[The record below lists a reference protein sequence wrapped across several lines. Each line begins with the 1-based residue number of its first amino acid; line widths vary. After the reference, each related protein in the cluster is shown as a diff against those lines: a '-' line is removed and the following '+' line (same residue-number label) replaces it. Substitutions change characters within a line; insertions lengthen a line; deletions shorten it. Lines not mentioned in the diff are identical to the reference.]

1 MPRKTGP
8 SRIILCLALIST
20 SALWA
25 QGEGESS
32 ATPQN
37 LLFIPPLLEYTTA
50 PDGTK
55 EFDLAITEGFTRY
68 FPENN
73 TPTLGYNGNI
83 LGPTIR
89 VQEND
94 RILVRLRNSLKEGTT
109 LHWHGAH
116 VPADMDGGPF
126 QVIEPAS
133 TGAPFFTIRQPA
145 ATLWYHP
152 HLMGTTAE
160 QVYRGL
166 AGLLIIDDE
175 VSRSLSI
182 PDEYGI
188 NDIPLIT
195 QEREFLDDGTFLYR
209 PSRPDLMHGYFGN
222 ALLVNGAVEPVFPV
236 RENLL
241 RFRILN
247 GSNSTV
253 LRYSFE
259 DGTPFYQIATDGG
272 FLTAP
277 VHMQSLVLSPG
288 ERAEILVDFSSLNK
302 GDIRILQGETNG
314 GTTYRILTFP
324 VEDLS
329 DRGYVIPMKLT
340 APIEPI
346 NTAGLPVRRFVLSSM
361 GMGGSLTINGKHMDM
376 NRVDERIL
384 EGQTEIWEI
393 INQGMGMMNLPH
405 NFHVHD
411 IQFRIIDINGASVP
425 DHLKG
430 PKDTVLLWPGD
441 RIRILVRFDDYLGKY
456 MYHCHFLEHEDQ
468 GMMGVIEVVG
478 SLEDS

>member
-1 MPRKTGP
+1 
-8 SRIILCLALIST
+8 
-20 SALWA
+20 
-25 QGEGESS
+25 
-32 ATPQN
+32 
-37 LLFIPPLLEYTTA
+37 LEHTTA

-55 EFDLAITEGFTRY
+55 EFNLTITEGNSRF
-68 FPENN
+68 FDGKN
-73 TPTLGYNGNI
+73 TPTLGYNGNL

-89 VQEND
+89 VRSND
-94 RILVRLRNSLKEGTT
+94 RILVNLKNTLKEGTT

-116 VPADMDGGPF
+116 VPASMDGGPF
-126 QVIEPAS
+126 QVIGPES
-133 TGAPFFTIRQPA
+133 TGTPVFPIKQPA

-166 AGLLIIDDE
+166 AGLLLIDDE
-175 VSRSLSI
+175 VSSSLPI
-182 PDEYGI
+182 PNEYGI

-195 QEREFLDDGTFLYR
+195 QEREFYDDGTFLYR

-222 ALLVNGAVEPVFPV
+222 ALLVNGSVEPVFTV
-236 RENLL
+236 RENIL

-288 ERAEILVDFSSLNK
+288 ERAEILVDFSSMNQ
-302 GDIRILQGETNG
+302 GDTPIFQGETNG
-314 GTTYRILTFP
+314 GRTYRILSLP
-324 VEDLS
+324 VEELS
-329 DRGYVIPMKLT
+329 DRGYEIPMKLT
-340 APIEPI
+340 APLEPV
-346 NTAGLPVRRFVLSSM
+346 NTSGLPVRRFVLSSM

-376 NRVDERIL
+376 NRVDEKIP
-384 EGQTEIWEI
+384 EGQTEVWEI

-425 DHLKG
+425 DHLRG

-441 RIRILVRFDDYLGKY
+441 RIKILVRFDDYLGKY

-478 SLEDS
+478 SLQDS